1 MLNWDL
7 SGGDSLEKIIYETA
21 QGLAGILGY
30 GTVSHV
36 IGEKMAENE
45 RGWSGAEVVRKKVF
59 FKDGTSIPMIFKFA
73 ERKERCVMKRLT
85 EQGQCTPAAYS
96 QDVISDEREWMAMED
111 LGQQQLADPDN
122 RVWLNS
128 VARSLASIH
137 ADNMGKYREMSW
149 LPVADE
155 AYWQSVVTK
164 MSVSH
169 FERKMEES
177 LNFEREF
184 GKYLPKLQAIG
195 NRFANDMTA
204 LCKEKEF
211 LTLTHGDLQMR
222 DGAHIYNCNGNPRI
236 IDFGFCRYAPFY
248 IDLVGWFTA
257 DNIKVYYDEL
267 LARGISLKYKDFE
280 ERARTAIRYNG
291 FIYLCPSVMDWQDG
305 STEHTGKRLLQCLK
319 IILGGD
325 FPERRIDYSDILF
338 HKLVNEYS

>member
-1 MLNWDL
+1 M
-7 SGGDSLEKIIYETA
+7 ETIIYKTV
-21 QGLAGILGY
+21 QGLADILGY

-36 IGEKMAENE
+36 IGENMAENE

-73 ERKERCVMKRLT
+73 ERKERCAMKRLT

-96 QDVISDEREWMAMED
+96 QDVISDERKWMAMED
-111 LGQQQLADPDN
+111 LGQQQLADPDDC
-122 RVWLNS
+122 VWLNS
-128 VARSLASIH
+128 VAKSLASIH
-137 ADNMGKYREMSW
+137 EDNMGQYSEMSW

-155 AYWQSVVTK
+155 AYWQSVVTQ

-169 FERKMEES
+169 FERKMKENR
-177 LNFEREF
+177 NFEWEF

-195 NRFANDMTA
+195 SKFAKDMTA
-204 LCKEKEF
+204 LSREKEF

-222 DGAHIYNCNGNPRI
+222 DGAHIYNCNGSPRI
-236 IDFGFCRYAPFY
+236 IDFGFCRYMPFY

-280 ERARTAIRYNG
+280 ERVRTAIRYNG
-291 FIYLCPSVMDWQDG
+291 FIYLCPSVIDWQDG
-305 STEHTGKRLLQCLK
+305 STERTGKRLLQCLK
-319 IILGGD
+319 IILDGD
-325 FPERRIDYSDILF
+325 FPERRIGYSDFLF
-338 HKLVNEYS
+338 RKLIEEYR